1 MVPAAILR
9 NRGTAVAICL
19 LTVGVDA
26 EHPIEN
32 LQLSCTGWR
41 RAVEVLDPEVL
52 AGWDERSDKR
62 VGPLILPQVF
72 AWRPIL
78 GVSGRQRRAGLV
90 VGRQVQ
96 WAGTPSGTRNATGG
110 NGQSGMLGTVS
121 PGRVCH

>member
-9 NRGTAVAICL
+9 NCGTAVAICL

-62 VGPLILPQVF
+62 VGPLILPQVE
-72 AWRPIL
+72 
-78 GVSGRQRRAGLV
+78 SGQRSKAATPVKTSATV
-90 VGRQVQ
+90 V
-96 WAGTPSGTRNATGG
+96 
-110 NGQSGMLGTVS
+110 
-121 PGRVCH
+121 

>member
-9 NRGTAVAICL
+9 NCGTAVAICL
-19 LTVGVDA
+19 LTVGVGA

-78 GVSGRQRRAGLV
+78 GVSGRQKRAGLAP
-90 VGRQVQ
+90 GRQVQ
-96 WAGTPSGTRNATGG
+96 MTLYSLHPNRNNSSTTPLCSTKL
-110 NGQSGMLGTVS
+110 QY
-121 PGRVCH
+121 